1 MTMGL
6 SLKQLRK
13 IKKKQE
19 LFDEI
24 HGDGAYSKWVH
35 AKKKHRR
42 ERSIALIK
50 MAGNLASLGT
60 LFKVKVK

>member
-1 MTMGL
+1 MGL

-13 IKKKQE
+13 MEKKQE
-19 LFDEI
+19 LFDKM
-24 HGDGAYSKWVH
+24 HGDGAYTKWIL

-42 ERSIALIK
+42 ERSIAFIK
-50 MAGNLASLGT
+50 MAGNFASLGT